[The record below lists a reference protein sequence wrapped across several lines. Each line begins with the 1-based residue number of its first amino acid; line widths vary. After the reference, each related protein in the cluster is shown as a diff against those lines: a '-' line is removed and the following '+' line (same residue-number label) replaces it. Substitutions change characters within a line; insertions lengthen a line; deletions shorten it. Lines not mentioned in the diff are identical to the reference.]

1 MAEKNDDIVVDVDN
15 ADLTDKEIADIE
27 NTVIVTEKM
36 SDMNTN
42 NIYKIKGTV
51 VFDVSIDTE
60 KDAQKE
66 IYGKIHSDILL
77 GDTKIYQVETWRFCV
92 NNLSISNIHC
102 DSTVDELVYDFTAKS
117 FSVKA

>member
-1 MAEKNDDIVVDVDN
+1 MAEKNDDIVVDVNN

-42 NIYKIKGTV
+42 NVYKIKGTV
-51 VFDVSIDTE
+51 VFDVAIDTE

-66 IYGKIHSDILL
+66 IRGKIHSDILL

-102 DSTVDELVYDFTAKS
+102 DSTADEIVYDFTAKS